1 MNLSAEFQ
9 STQPH
14 TYSYLLRQEVSVVVV
29 VAELVEEGPRL
40 EDEGGEDDAGEVHA
54 GADLLDQEPHDTLVL
69 VADLFRLKQQQ
80 SIYIH
85 HKS

>member
-29 VAELVEEGPRL
+29 VAQLVEEGPRL

-54 GADLLDQEPHDTLVL
+54 GTDLLHQEPNNRFVL
-69 VADLFRLKQQQ
+69 VAYLLRLKQQ
-80 SIYIH
+80 STFIH
-85 HKS
+85 RDF

>member
-1 MNLSAEFQ
+1 MNLSAELQ

-29 VAELVEEGPRL
+29 VAQLVEEGPRL

-54 GADLLDQEPHDTLVL
+54 GADLLHQEPNNRFVL
-69 VADLFRLKQQQ
+69 VAYLLRLKQQ
-80 SIYIH
+80 STYIH
-85 HKS
+85 RNF

>member
-1 MNLSAEFQ
+1 MNLSAELQ

-29 VAELVEEGPRL
+29 VAQLVEEGPRL

-54 GADLLDQEPHDTLVL
+54 GADLLHQKPNNRLVL
-69 VADLFRLKQQQ
+69 VAYLLRLKQQ
-80 SIYIH
+80 STYIH
-85 HKS
+85 RNF